1 MKAYVAVQ
9 KKLLTLCYAIWRNG
23 TEYDPMYYAAG
34 RPRNN
39 VKELKGMDGC
49 ENIKKIVPTG
59 GTTQDVAA

>member
-23 TEYDPMYYAAG
+23 TGYDPMYYA
-34 RPRNN
+34 NN

-49 ENIKKIVPTG
+49 ENIKKIVPAG